1 VLLAGISDGDV
12 ITSIDGRAINS
23 RDDVASVVLTEKPG
37 KTVTVAYADQ
47 FGGEHTLNV
56 TLASGPP
63 Q

>member
-1 VLLAGISDGDV
+1 V

-47 FGGEHTLNV
+47 FGGEHTVNV